1 MLTGAPA
8 PAHPRPRCRRGT
20 AWLILW
26 AAACCGAVP
35 AAAERGGAGAAA
47 AVGETERVREVR
59 FEPARFVAG
68 DLVVARIVVHGAA
81 DLTAPDAVAG
91 DDWLSVHDVEVLTRT
106 DGSREVRVRFTS
118 YRPGVGELPPIDVG
132 PFQLTG
138 IGILTSSVLPRYGE
152 LPPAL
157 RPPAPQMA
165 VPGTAALLVGGALAV
180 LVVPYSLVS
189 GVLLLAGAGRRRRA
203 RRARTRPR
211 VLLERA
217 VQRLQTGDLDGA
229 DGADGAGTAAAA
241 CGPVLFHARLSRLA
255 RSYLAE
261 RLALP
266 AHAMTVRELRAAL
279 PEQGLPHGLGAD
291 LTAILE
297 AADRVKFSGGGAA
310 AADMQAAARQLVTL
324 ARAIDA
330 VLEERAARRRGATGV
345 EL

>member
-1 MLTGAPA
+1 M
-8 PAHPRPRCRRGT
+8 
-20 AWLILW
+20 ILL
-26 AAACCGAVP
+26 AAACCGPAP
-35 AAAERGGAGAAA
+35 AAAEESAAGAAA
-47 AVGETERVREVR
+47 VVETERVREVR
-59 FEPARFVAG
+59 FEPAQFVAG
-68 DLVVARIVVHGAA
+68 EVVVARIVVHGAT
-81 DLTAPDAVAG
+81 DLTAPDVVAG

-106 DGSREVRVRFTS
+106 DGNREVRVRFTS

-132 PFQLTG
+132 AFQLAG
-138 IGILTSSVLPRYGE
+138 IGILTGSVLPRYGE
-152 LPPAL
+152 RPPAL

-180 LVVPYSLVS
+180 LVVPYPLVS
-189 GVLLLAGAGRRRRA
+189 GVLLLAGAGRRLRA

-217 VQRLQTGDLDGA
+217 VLRLQAGALDGL
-229 DGADGAGTAAAA
+229 DGVDGAGAATAA
-241 CGPVLFHARLSRLA
+241 GDPVLFFARLSRLA
-255 RSYLAE
+255 RGYLAE

-266 AHAMTVRELRAAL
+266 AHALTVHELRAAL
-279 PEQGLPHGLGAD
+279 PEQGLPPGLGAD

-310 AADMQAAARQLVTL
+310 ADEMQAAARQLVTL